1 MDHRTVEKIITA
13 TILVAELIQNAIGN
27 PEPKKPPRKNH

>member
-13 TILVAELIQNAIGN
+13 TILVAEIIKDSIGN
-27 PEPKKPPRKNH
+27 PAPKKPPRKSN

>member
-13 TILVAELIQNAIGN
+13 TILVAEIIKDSIGN
-27 PEPKKPPRKNH
+27 SYSKKPPRKGN